1 MSLLIVGATGTL
13 GRQIVRRALDEGYSV
28 KCLVRNLR
36 KAYFLK
42 EWGAELVYGDLT
54 IPETLPIVLKD
65 VTAIIDASTARPT
78 DPYNAKEVD
87 FTGKIALVDAAR
99 VAGIKRFIFFS
110 VLNGT
115 KYKNVPL
122 VNLKL
127 ELENYIKESGVPYT
141 IFYLSGFFQGL
152 ISQYAIPILE
162 KQSIWITGESTDINY
177 IDTQDVAKFSLR
189 SLALQKT
196 ENKQF
201 PLVGLKAWNS
211 QEIIQLCERL
221 SGQSAKVI
229 KIPLGLLQLLKQLT
243 GFFEWGINI
252 SERLAFAEVL
262 ATGDTFSS
270 DMTDVYKLF
279 EFDSSETITLERYM
293 QDYFG
298 RILRRLKELSDEKVL
313 ADFA

>member
-13 GRQIVRRALDEGYSV
+13 GRQIVRRALDEGYQV

-42 EWGAELVYGDLT
+42 EWGAELAYGDLT
-54 IPETLPIVLKD
+54 IPDTLPLVLKD

-78 DPYNAKEVD
+78 DPYNAREVD
-87 FTGKIALVDAAR
+87 LIGKSALIDAAQI
-99 VAGIKRFIFFS
+99 AGIQRLIFFS
-110 VLNGT
+110 VLNGEN
-115 KYKNVPL
+115 YKNVPL
-122 VNLKL
+122 VKLKL
-127 ELENYIKESGVPYT
+127 ELEDYIKQSGIPYT
-141 IFYLSGFFQGL
+141 IFYLGGFFQGL

-162 KQSIWITGESTDINY
+162 KQSIWITGESTNINY
-177 IDTQDVAKFSLR
+177 IDTQDIAKFSLR
-189 SLALQKT
+189 SLALKET
-196 ENKQF
+196 ENQTF

-229 KIPLGLLQLLKQLT
+229 RIPLGLLKLLKQVT

-252 SERLAFAEVL
+252 SERLAFAQVL
-262 ATGDTFSS
+262 ATGDNFNS
-270 DMTDVYKLF
+270 DMTEVYNVF
-279 EFDSSETITLERYM
+279 EFDSNETMTLERYM

-298 RILRRLKELSDEKVL
+298 RILRRLKELSDEKERSL
-313 ADFA
+313 

>member
-42 EWGAELVYGDLT
+42 EWGAELIYGDLT
-54 IPETLPIVLKD
+54 IPDTIPLILKD

-87 FTGKIALVDAAR
+87 LIGKSALVDAAR
-99 VAGIKRFIFFS
+99 VAGINRLIFFS
-110 VLNGT
+110 VLNGE
-115 KYKNVPL
+115 KYTTVPL
-122 VNLKL
+122 VTLKL
-127 ELENYIKESGVPYT
+127 ELEAYIKQSGITYT
-141 IFYLSGFFQGL
+141 IFYLGGFFQGL

-162 KQSIWITGESTDINY
+162 KQSIWVTGESTNINY
-177 IDTQDVAKFSLR
+177 IDTQDIAKFSLR
-189 SLALQKT
+189 SLALKET
-196 ENKQF
+196 ENRSF

-229 KIPLGLLQLLKQLT
+229 RIPLRVLQLLKQLT

-252 SERLAFAEVL
+252 SERLAFAQVL
-262 ATGDTFSS
+262 ATGDNFSS
-270 DMTDVYKLF
+270 DMTEVYKIF
-279 EFDSSETITLERYM
+279 EFEASETTTLERYM

-298 RILRRLKELSDEKVL
+298 RILRRLKELSDEKERSL
-313 ADFA
+313 

>member
-54 IPETLPIVLKD
+54 IPDTLPLILKD

-78 DPYNAKEVD
+78 DPYNAREVD
-87 FTGKIALVDAAR
+87 LIGKTALVDAAKI
-99 VAGIKRFIFFS
+99 AGIERLIFFS
-110 VLNGT
+110 VLNGEN
-115 KYKNVPL
+115 YKDVPL
-122 VNLKL
+122 VKLKL
-127 ELENYIKESGVPYT
+127 ELEEYIKESGIPYT
-141 IFYLSGFFQGL
+141 IFYLGGFFQGL

-162 KQSIWITGESTDINY
+162 KQSIWITGESTNINY
-177 IDTQDVAKFSLR
+177 IDTQDIAKFSLR
-189 SLALQKT
+189 SLALKET
-196 ENKQF
+196 ENQTF

-229 KIPLGLLQLLKQLT
+229 RIPLALLQGLKQIT

-252 SERLAFAEVL
+252 SERLAFAQVL
-262 ATGDTFSS
+262 ATGDNFNS
-270 DMTDVYKLF
+270 DMTEVYKVFDF
-279 EFDSSETITLERYM
+279 ESNETMTLERYM

-298 RILRRLKELSDEKVL
+298 RILRRLKELSDEKERSL
-313 ADFA
+313 

>member
-87 FTGKIALVDAAR
+87 FTGKIALIDAAR

-122 VNLKL
+122 VKLKL

-211 QEIIQLCERL
+211 QDIIQLCERL

-270 DMTDVYKLF
+270 DMTDVYKIF

-298 RILRRLKELSDEKVL
+298 RILRRLKELSDEKERSL
-313 ADFA
+313 

>member
-270 DMTDVYKLF
+270 DMTDVYKIF
-279 EFDSSETITLERYM
+279 QFDSSEKITLERYM
-293 QDYFG
+293 QHYFG
-298 RILRRLKELSDEKVL
+298 RILRRLKELSDEKERSL
-313 ADFA
+313 

>member
-42 EWGAELVYGDLT
+42 EWGAELLYGDLT
-54 IPETLPIVLKD
+54 IPETLPLILKD

-78 DPYNAKEVD
+78 DPYNAEKVD
-87 FTGKIALVDAAR
+87 LIGKVALIDAAK
-99 VAGIKRFIFFS
+99 VAGVERFVFFS
-110 VLNGT
+110 ILNAEN
-115 KYKNVPL
+115 YQNVPL
-122 VNLKL
+122 IDLKLKL
-127 ELENYIKESGVPYT
+127 ESYLKKSNLNYT
-141 IFYLSGFFQGL
+141 IFYLGGFFQGL

-162 KQSIWITGESTDINY
+162 KQSIWITGESTNINY

-189 SLALQKT
+189 SLAIKQT
-196 ENKQF
+196 ENQSF
-201 PLVGLKAWNS
+201 PLVGLKSWNS

-221 SGQSAKVI
+221 SGQSAKI
-229 KIPLGLLQLLKQLT
+229 IRIPISLLQILKQIT
-243 GFFEWGINI
+243 GFFEWGMNI

-262 ATGDTFSS
+262 ASGNSFSA
-270 DMTDVYKLF
+270 DMKEVYEIF
-279 EFDSSETITLERYM
+279 EFDQSETITLERYM

-298 RILRRLKELSDEKVL
+298 RILRRLKELSDEKERSL
-313 ADFA
+313 

>member
-13 GRQIVRRALDEGYSV
+13 GRQIVRRAIDEGYPV

-54 IPETLPIVLKD
+54 IPETLPVLLKD

-87 FTGKIALVDAAR
+87 LTGKMALVDAAK
-99 VAGIKRFIFFS
+99 VAGIERFIFFS
-110 VLNGT
+110 VLNSEN
-115 KYKNVPL
+115 YQAVPL
-122 VNLKL
+122 VKLKL
-127 ELENYIKESGVPYT
+127 QLESYLKDSGVPYT
-141 IFYLSGFFQGL
+141 IFYLGGFFQGL

-162 KQSIWITGESTDINY
+162 KQSIWVTGESTNINY
-177 IDTQDVAKFSLR
+177 IDTQDIAKFSLR
-189 SLALQKT
+189 SLSIKETQ
-196 ENKQF
+196 NKSF
-201 PLVGLKAWNS
+201 PLVGVKSWNS

-229 KIPLGLLQLLKQLT
+229 RIPLSLLQLLKQVA

-262 ATGDTFSS
+262 ATGDNFNS
-270 DMTDVYKLF
+270 DMTTVYPLF
-279 EFDSSETITLERYM
+279 NFEISETITLERYM

-298 RILRRLKELSDEKVL
+298 RILRRLKELSDEKERSL
-313 ADFA
+313 

>member
-1 MSLLIVGATGTL
+1 
-13 GRQIVRRALDEGYSV
+13 
-28 KCLVRNLR
+28 
-36 KAYFLK
+36 
-42 EWGAELVYGDLT
+42 
-54 IPETLPIVLKD
+54 
-65 VTAIIDASTARPT
+65 
-78 DPYNAKEVD
+78 
-87 FTGKIALVDAAR
+87 LVDAAR

-298 RILRRLKELSDEKVL
+298 RILRRLKELSDEKERSL
-313 ADFA
+313 